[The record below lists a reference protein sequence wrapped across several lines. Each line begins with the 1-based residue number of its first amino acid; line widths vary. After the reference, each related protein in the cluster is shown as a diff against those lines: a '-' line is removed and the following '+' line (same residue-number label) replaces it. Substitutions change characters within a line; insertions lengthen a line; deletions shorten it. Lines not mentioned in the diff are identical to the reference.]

1 MINSLQENTIYLID
15 EKEALTKKYKSQNE
29 TLEKALKVLEQKH
42 ESVIKSKAKENE
54 KILKT
59 KNQEY
64 EKALKLLTSTN
75 EIEMKTIKAA
85 HKKEIKDKDTAHVK
99 EIKEK
104 GLQAK
109 AFVEEQFEKHG
120 EDVIVHTIY
129 NRGKYGR
136 TIGDV
141 EFDNGSKLSFMLLK
155 TGNAKES
162 TQ

>member
-1 MINSLQENTIYLID
+1 MYTYNAKLVRVVDGDTVDLKIDLGFDIWINERVRLKDIDAPEVRTRDLQE
-15 EKEALTKKYKSQNE
+15 
-29 TLEKALKVLEQKH
+29 
-42 ESVIKSKAKENE
+42 
-54 KILKT
+54 
-59 KNQEY
+59 
-64 EKALKLLTSTN
+64 
-75 EIEMKTIKAA
+75 
-85 HKKEIKDKDTAHVK
+85 
-99 EIKEK
+99 KEK

-141 EFDNGSKLSFMLLK
+141 EFDNGSRLSFMLLK
-155 TGNAKES
+155 TGNARES